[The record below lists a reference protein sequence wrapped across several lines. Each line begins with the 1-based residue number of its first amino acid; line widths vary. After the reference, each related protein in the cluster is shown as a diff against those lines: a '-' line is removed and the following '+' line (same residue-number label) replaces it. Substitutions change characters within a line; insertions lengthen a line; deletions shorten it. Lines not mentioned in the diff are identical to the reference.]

1 MQTDRKKPKLFDI
14 HRLSMDI
21 GRIVCAPLPLILRL
35 KRITPEGEKYREKL
49 CSGAIVAANHTSFC
63 DPFVVGVT
71 FWYRR
76 VFFMAAEVVMKNKLV
91 AFLLKGIGC
100 IKIDRNKADLEA
112 IKKCVSV
119 LKEGRVLSVF
129 PQGGISDEGSMSDIK
144 SGAVLMALQANVPIV
159 PMYIHQRRRWYLR
172 RTVVIGKTISPSEMC
187 AKKMPSLKDI
197 STITDAVLYEMNRCK
212 ESIK

>member
-159 PMYIHQRRRWYLR
+159 PMYIHQRHRWYLR
-172 RTVVIGKTISPSEMC
+172 RTVVIGKTIYPSEMC

>member
-1 MQTDRKKPKLFDI
+1 MQKQYKKAKLFDI
-14 HRLSMDI
+14 HRLPMDI
-21 GRIVCAPLPLILRL
+21 GRIVCAPFPLILRL
-35 KRITPEGEKYREKL
+35 KCVTPEGEKYRDRL
-49 CSGAIVAANHTSFC
+49 YGGAIATANHTSFL

-91 AFLLKGIGC
+91 EFLLKGIGC

-119 LKEGRVLSVF
+119 LKDGRVLSVF

-159 PMYIHQRRRWYLR
+159 PMYIHKRRRWHCR
-172 RTVVIGKTISPSEMC
+172 RTVVIGKTIYPSEMC
-187 AKKMPSLKDI
+187 TKKLPSLKDI
-197 STITDAVLYEMNRCK
+197 SSITNAVLFEMNRCK